1 MPFSIIYDIILVII
15 ELEVNMRINLEGLLN
30 VRDLGGLVGF
40 GGKRVK
46 MGRLIRSDNLSPAT
60 DNDCKALFEYGL
72 KKIVDF
78 RTDDEISASPDRE
91 ICGVQWIK
99 NPILKSLTTGI
110 TRKESKKPR
119 ELKEILLDFSC
130 DLGANGVPWLASL
143 YIPLVSDE
151 FSLNGYRNFLDI
163 LKENKSGAVL
173 YHCSAGKDRV
183 GIGTMIILS
192 ALGVSREDI
201 IKDYLLTNESYHKV
215 IEEAKDLGRQ
225 RGIDEEI
232 LNTIKPLSGVDISYI
247 NSAYKVIDD
256 LGGIDKFLKD
266 SLGLDDE
273 YINDLR
279 ENYLE

>member
-1 MPFSIIYDIILVII
+1 
-15 ELEVNMRINLEGLLN
+15 MRINLEGLLN